1 VPAITRGMAVMRL
14 VSRSPAPLTLK
25 VIAES
30 LGLVPSTALHIVRAL
45 VAEEMLQVDPQTK
58 QYRLGV
64 GILPLARSLLQHS
77 DVPNLARPK
86 LDELSRRHGVTAIA
100 AEAPNL
106 RRLIVVAIASAPT
119 MVRLQIDVGSRLPAL
134 VSSVGRC
141 VAAFGGYPTDQVKDA
156 FNRLPRERPPYETW
170 RKQVETTRRQ
180 GFNID
185 RQYIAGLT
193 LVAVPVL
200 GARGVMSH
208 VLGAAGISSQLDRDH
223 SLLLAEDMRAAARSI
238 ESQLLSRS

>member
-1 VPAITRGMAVMRL
+1 MAILRL
-14 VSRSPAPLTLK
+14 VSRSRTPLTLK
-25 VIAES
+25 AISDS

-64 GILPLARSLLQHS
+64 GILPFARALLEHS
-77 DVPNLARPK
+77 DVPNLIRPK

-106 RRLIVVAIASAPT
+106 KRLIVVAISSAPT

-134 VSSVGRC
+134 ASSIGRC
-141 VAAFGGYPTDQVKDA
+141 LAAFGGYPPDQLEEA
-156 FNRLPRERPPYETW
+156 FNLLPRERPPYETW
-170 RKQVETTRRQ
+170 LKQVETTRRQ
-180 GFNID
+180 GYNID

-193 LVAVPVL
+193 LVAVPVMSTRGILSHAL
-200 GARGVMSH
+200 GAV
-208 VLGAAGISSQLDRDH
+208 GISSQLDRDQ
-223 SLLLAEDMRAAARSI
+223 SVALAEDMRAAAR
-238 ESQLLSRS
+238 EVEGELLARS